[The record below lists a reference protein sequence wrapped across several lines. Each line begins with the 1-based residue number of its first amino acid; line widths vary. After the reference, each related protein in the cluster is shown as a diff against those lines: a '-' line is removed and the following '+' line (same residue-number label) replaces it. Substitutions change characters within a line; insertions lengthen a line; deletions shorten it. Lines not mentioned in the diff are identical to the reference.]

1 MGDFS
6 YYYDI
11 PFELDVM
18 PEMVG
23 AGAFGVFII
32 VYLLLMLF
40 AGALSMVVYVLHSLS
55 LYTIANRRGIRHGW
69 LAWIPVCNLWILGSI
84 ADQYQYVAK
93 GKVKNRRKLLLGLSI
108 GLAIGYFLWLFAT
121 LFNLAA
127 GNEGTALLLLILGG
141 LAIAAVAIW
150 LVVCQ
155 YLAYYDLYKSCEPG
169 NAALYLVLSIL
180 FNITMPFFLFACR
193 KKDGGMPPRKQPAQ
207 PVNAYPA
214 EPVDTYPTE
223 PVNDYPTEPIEEGF
237 AQPEEFED
245 E

>member
-1 MGDFS
+1 MGFDYPNEFF
-6 YYYDI
+6 Y
-11 PFELDVM
+11 E

-23 AGAFGVFII
+23 SGVVGIFVIIYILGMLLSFG
-32 VYLLLMLF
+32 
-40 AGALSMVVYVLHSLS
+40 LSMVVYVLHSLS

-69 LAWIPVCNLWILGSI
+69 LAWIPVGNLWILGSI

-93 GKVKNRRKLLLGLSI
+93 GKIKNRRKVLLGLSI
-108 GLAIGYFLWLFAT
+108 GLVAGYILWLFAT

-155 YLAYYDLYKSCEPG
+155 YMAYYDLYRSCEPN
-169 NAALYLVLSIL
+169 NAVLYLVLSIL
-180 FNITMPFFLFACR
+180 FNITLPLFVFACR

-223 PVNDYPTEPIEEGF
+223 PVNDYPTEPVEEGF

-245 E
+245 A

>member
-55 LYTIANRRGIRHGW
+55 LYTIAGRRGIRHGW
-69 LAWIPVCNLWILGSI
+69 LAWIPMGNLWILGSI

-155 YLAYYDLYKSCEPG
+155 YLAYYDYSSPVSQVMLRCTWCCPYCSTSPCRFSCLPVG
-169 NAALYLVLSIL
+169 RRIW
-180 FNITMPFFLFACR
+180 ACL
-193 KKDGGMPPRKQPAQ
+193 
-207 PVNAYPA
+207 
-214 EPVDTYPTE
+214 
-223 PVNDYPTEPIEEGF
+223 
-237 AQPEEFED
+237 PESSLLNR
-245 E
+245 